1 MGGAGTSGGG
11 ISALGVPRNNKGP
24 ILWKG
29 ASGKGASELL
39 VWEFYLHKN

>member
-24 ILWKG
+24 HFVEG
-29 ASGKGASELL
+29 ASGKGLL
-39 VWEFYLHKN
+39 GFLFGSSTCIN